1 MKAFFS
7 YSSNDQAIVHA
18 VAGEVGRAFVTIDT
32 AALQTADDLIK
43 SIESAIRD
51 SAMFV
56 YFVSRASLES
66 EWVNFEVDEARY
78 RQSMNRLR
86 KFIVVLLDD
95 RLEAKDFP
103 EWMRRYV
110 FVKNHAPRPIARV
123 IRGVIDEMV
132 GEEQSRFFVGR
143 AVETARLQA
152 ALVPPDS
159 SSRVAIVTIRGLP
172 GIGRRTL
179 LQRVARDSLFI
190 DRLLTVRIEVGDSVN
205 SITVKLANL
214 VEPVVSLEETLEMA
228 EEIKSM
234 LPAAACSRFVSDV
247 NRALQLH
254 ELVVLYDDGGILD
267 NNGFPTLAVQSI
279 LQETEMAPGLLV
291 ALVTNRRPRFEGTP
305 LLEESV
311 IVDVNPLHESE
322 IRQLIA
328 LKARAKDLNLAHDMV
343 VALAEQAKGYPP
355 AATALVELAHV
366 YGPHL
371 RATFADGTK
380 YSPRPLTRYLARLV
394 LSPAERKMI
403 SILARNSPLPL
414 EVLVLFAKSPG
425 EAANA
430 LTRLIDLSL
439 VIPQQGTSWYRISD
453 PVIDYIDRVRELLPC
468 TPEDYATV
476 ANVLDKFLGED
487 RDAGAYLD
495 LSRVLYRALVHAG
508 EKERPRAYA
517 LLADWL
523 RLAEDFYH
531 QRNYQKA
538 LDLVSIAHKE
548 ARSSEALAWIIR
560 CNVKLG
566 NVSQALLEID
576 ELRSFGQLRDV
587 YFLRGF
593 LERNRGSY
601 YEAVKYYERAR
612 QAGWTGMALERDLA
626 ESYFQTGDI
635 ESATKYIKAAQSRQ
649 SDNRYVLSLRIK
661 IACYQDDEDTARGL
675 LKLLKQVDSPI
686 FFAHRSSL
694 VELTF
699 GNINAATDCA
709 LEATRA
715 ASRGG
720 SRPPAEALANLAHC
734 QILMNL
740 PREAIET
747 LEKLESL
754 YGYRWNDALN
764 GLRAKAAVLERRYE
778 DALNFIRQMTADTDA
793 DAKISNMKLE
803 RDALKG
809 LLGSTF
815 LAPDVRHELEQRH
828 AELERRLAASGD
840 RLAANEH
847 YWDFL
852 GD

>member
-1 MKAFFS
+1 M
-7 YSSNDQAIVHA
+7 
-18 VAGEVGRAFVTIDT
+18 
-32 AALQTADDLIK
+32 
-43 SIESAIRD
+43 
-51 SAMFV
+51 
-56 YFVSRASLES
+56 
-66 EWVNFEVDEARY
+66 
-78 RQSMNRLR
+78 
-86 KFIVVLLDD
+86 
-95 RLEAKDFP
+95 
-103 EWMRRYV
+103 
-110 FVKNHAPRPIARV
+110 
-123 IRGVIDEMV
+123 
-132 GEEQSRFFVGR
+132 
-143 AVETARLQA
+143 
-152 ALVPPDS
+152 
-159 SSRVAIVTIRGLP
+159 
-172 GIGRRTL
+172 
-179 LQRVARDSLFI
+179 
-190 DRLLTVRIEVGDSVN
+190 
-205 SITVKLANL
+205 
-214 VEPVVSLEETLEMA
+214 
-228 EEIKSM
+228 
-234 LPAAACSRFVSDV
+234 
-247 NRALQLH
+247 
-254 ELVVLYDDGGILD
+254 
-267 NNGFPTLAVQSI
+267 
-279 LQETEMAPGLLV
+279 
-291 ALVTNRRPRFEGTP
+291 
-305 LLEESV
+305 
-311 IVDVNPLHESE
+311 DVNPLHESE

-453 PVIDYIDRVRELLPC
+453 PVIDYIDRVLPC

-538 LDLVSIAHKE
+538 LDLVLIAHKE

-601 YEAVKYYERAR
+601 YEAVKYHERAGR
-612 QAGWTGMALERDLA
+612 AGWTGMALERDLA

-709 LEATRA
+709 FGATRA

-720 SRPPAEALANLAHC
+720 YQPPAEALANLAHC

-803 RDALKG
+803 RDALKE
-809 LLGSTF
+809 LL
-815 LAPDVRHELEQRH
+815 
-828 AELERRLAASGD
+828 RLHFPGA
-840 RLAANEH
+840 
-847 YWDFL
+847 
-852 GD
+852 

>member
-1 MKAFFS
+1 MRAPILTSPAFFTVR
-7 YSSNDQAIVHA
+7 SSMLAK
-18 VAGEVGRAFVTIDT
+18 
-32 AALQTADDLIK
+32 K
-43 SIESAIRD
+43 SGPELMRSWLTGCGWPRIFTTNEIIR
-51 SAMFV
+51 
-56 YFVSRASLES
+56 RHWTL
-66 EWVNFEVDEARY
+66 
-78 RQSMNRLR
+78 
-86 KFIVVLLDD
+86 
-95 RLEAKDFP
+95 
-103 EWMRRYV
+103 
-110 FVKNHAPRPIARV
+110 
-123 IRGVIDEMV
+123 
-132 GEEQSRFFVGR
+132 SRF
-143 AVETARLQA
+143 
-152 ALVPPDS
+152 
-159 SSRVAIVTIRGLP
+159 
-172 GIGRRTL
+172 
-179 LQRVARDSLFI
+179 
-190 DRLLTVRIEVGDSVN
+190 
-205 SITVKLANL
+205 
-214 VEPVVSLEETLEMA
+214 
-228 EEIKSM
+228 
-234 LPAAACSRFVSDV
+234 
-247 NRALQLH
+247 
-254 ELVVLYDDGGILD
+254 
-267 NNGFPTLAVQSI
+267 
-279 LQETEMAPGLLV
+279 
-291 ALVTNRRPRFEGTP
+291 
-305 LLEESV
+305 
-311 IVDVNPLHESE
+311 
-322 IRQLIA
+322 
-328 LKARAKDLNLAHDMV
+328 
-343 VALAEQAKGYPP
+343 
-355 AATALVELAHV
+355 
-366 YGPHL
+366 
-371 RATFADGTK
+371 
-380 YSPRPLTRYLARLV
+380 
-394 LSPAERKMI
+394 
-403 SILARNSPLPL
+403 
-414 EVLVLFAKSPG
+414 
-425 EAANA
+425 
-430 LTRLIDLSL
+430 
-439 VIPQQGTSWYRISD
+439 
-453 PVIDYIDRVRELLPC
+453 
-468 TPEDYATV
+468 
-476 ANVLDKFLGED
+476 
-487 RDAGAYLD
+487 
-495 LSRVLYRALVHAG
+495 
-508 EKERPRAYA
+508 
-517 LLADWL
+517 
-523 RLAEDFYH
+523 
-531 QRNYQKA
+531 
-538 LDLVSIAHKE
+538 AHKE

-601 YEAVKYYERAR
+601 YEAVKYYERTR

-715 ASRGG
+715 ASREDPG
-720 SRPPAEALANLAHC
+720 RRLKPWRNLAHC

-740 PREAIET
+740 PREVIET